1 MSTSRLYQPSP
12 DQVVTRADPG
22 SFRDPASHI
31 VFEGDRVLRLL
42 DERGLAG
49 WTALSSTEFFSR
61 ATGDG
66 RLIASK
72 PVEQPDSDAAGAL
85 EHPRIPFI
93 SYPFEWTF
101 TMLKDAALLQLDLL
115 AEALAEGITIKDA
128 TPYNIQ
134 FIDGRPTFIDI
145 GSFEAY
151 TAGEPWI
158 GYRQFTRQFLFP
170 LMLRSYAGI
179 PFQPWLRGNPE
190 GPAAGDMRN
199 VLGFWQRLRPST
211 LMHVSLQARMEE
223 RMSGASVRSDLKT
236 AGFSA
241 ELILA
246 NVRKLR
252 SLIEGMEWSGSHDG
266 WIEYE
271 SCQHVGRDRQAK
283 SEFLS
288 KALATHA
295 PERVIDLGAND
306 GHFSQI
312 AAVSGAVTIA
322 VDGDEPVLDALYRR
336 GSGAAIV
343 LSDLTNPSPSQGWA
357 EVERPGLIE
366 RARPDLVIAYG
377 LIHHLI
383 YTASIPPASVVGW
396 LASFQCPVVIEFV
409 APHDEMVEKLTANK
423 MEVELHGGRT
433 REEFETL
440 LAGQFEIL
448 DNTTLGDGSRVL
460 YSLTPSITG

>member
-1 MSTSRLYQPSP
+1 MRQ
-12 DQVVTRADPG
+12 ADPG

-31 VFEGDRVLRLL
+31 VFDGERVLRLL

-49 WTALSSTEFFSR
+49 WEALSKTNFFDR
-61 ATGDG
+61 ASAEG
-66 RLIASK
+66 RLI
-72 PVEQPDSDAAGAL
+72 DSRLIDDPGNDAAAAL
-85 EHPRIPFI
+85 EHPRIPFV
-93 SYPFEWTF
+93 SYPYEWTF

-115 AEALAEGITIKDA
+115 SEALADGITIKDA

-134 FIDGRPTFIDI
+134 FIDGKPVFIDI
-145 GSFEAY
+145 GSFEEY

-170 LMLRSYAGI
+170 LMLRSHGGV

-190 GPAAGDMRN
+190 GPSAGEMRN
-199 VLGFWQRLRPST
+199 LLGFWQRLKPST

-223 RMSGASVRSDLKT
+223 RMSGTSVRNELRN
-236 AGFSA
+236 AGFNA

-252 SLIEGMEWSGSHDG
+252 RLIDRLEWGGNQEG

-271 SCQHVGRDRQAK
+271 SCEHVGRDREAK
-283 SEFLS
+283 SEFLED
-288 KALATHA
+288 ALARHQ
-295 PERVIDLGAND
+295 PRRVVDYGAND

-312 AAVSGAVTIA
+312 AAESGATTIA

-336 GSGAAIV
+336 GTDAALV

-357 EVERPGLIE
+357 EMERPGLTE

-383 YTASIPPASVVGW
+383 YTASIPPAAVVAW
-396 LASFQCPVVIEFV
+396 LRSHSCPVVVEFV
-409 APHDEMVEKLTANK
+409 SPADEMVAKLTANK
-423 MEVELHGGRT
+423 MEEELHNGRT
-433 REEFETL
+433 QGEFEKIVSDH
-440 LAGQFEIL
+440 FEI
-448 DNTTLGDGSRVL
+448 NATKTLGDGTRVL
-460 YSLTPSITG
+460 YDLRPNLSA